1 MGLPHNLRE
10 RTIRQ
15 EKSNRV
21 MELERIVEVRR
32 RWGKLYVVETS
43 SGRRYLLLKEPEV
56 ERFLRYDYEITE
68 GDETILRKATF
79 KAGLNLCY
87 RYLAVRDRSEAEIKK
102 LLRENGVTDEEAID
116 NLVETL
122 KSRGYCN
129 DRKLVENYID
139 YVLRNRPSGPHAIK
153 LKLSR
158 LGIASRVI
166 EEVISERIGEKL
178 ERKMASELALR
189 KLGVASD
196 RRKAVRR
203 INDFLLR
210 RGFSKYIVNDICSK
224 ILRGDDLEGE
234 DE

>member
-1 MGLPHNLRE
+1 MGLPNNLRNGA
-10 RTIRQ
+10 IRQ
-15 EKSNRV
+15 EKSNGV
-21 MELERIVEVRR
+21 MVLEKIVGVRR
-32 RWGKLYVVETS
+32 RWGKLYIVETS
-43 SGRRYLLLKEPEV
+43 SGRRYLLLKEPQA
-56 ERFLRYDYEITE
+56 ERFLQNDYEIT
-68 GDETILRKATF
+68 GDDEVALRKASF

-102 LLRENGVTDEEAID
+102 LLRENGVTDEEAIG

-122 KSRGYCN
+122 KNRGYCN

-139 YVLRNRPSGPHAIK
+139 YVLRKRPSGPRAIR
-153 LKLSR
+153 LRLSR

-166 EEVISERIGEKL
+166 DEVISERIDEKL
-178 ERKMASELALR
+178 ERRMANELALR
-189 KLGVASD
+189 KLGVTSD

-224 ILRGDDLEGE
+224 VLRGEELEE
-234 DE
+234 KDE

>member
-1 MGLPHNLRE
+1 MC
-10 RTIRQ
+10 I
-15 EKSNRV
+15 
-21 MELERIVEVRR
+21 
-32 RWGKLYVVETS
+32 
-43 SGRRYLLLKEPEV
+43 
-56 ERFLRYDYEITE
+56 
-68 GDETILRKATF
+68 
-79 KAGLNLCY
+79 
-87 RYLAVRDRSEAEIKK
+87 RDR
-102 LLRENGVTDEEAID
+102 
-116 NLVETL
+116 TL